1 MRIRTYHLMIAV
13 AATALATA
21 LVMAVPTLLRLAFEA
36 IQDTTRYAPGYTEAG
51 FQSIRPGMPESE
63 VRRLLGE
70 PLSIRAAREYIEW
83 VYGPSNL
90 EVAEDGGLSWDV
102 PSGTPVNT
110 GTGYTAV
117 MADRN
122 GVINSTSGGFLTS
135 FGDPSACKT
144 LGEIEARF
152 GKPKKEIVQPSSR
165 FLIYSGTEV
174 SGSYYIRSVG
184 LDASGR
190 VNKVVA
196 GFYQD

>member
-1 MRIRTYHLMIAV
+1 MRLRTYHLMAAV

-21 LVMAVPTLLRLAFEA
+21 LLIAVPKLLRLAFEA
-36 IQDTTRYAPGYTEAG
+36 IQDTTRYAPGYSEAR
-51 FQSIRPGMPESE
+51 FRSIRTGMPEAE
-63 VRRLLGE
+63 VRRLLGD
-70 PLSIRAAREYIEW
+70 PLAVRAATEYVEW
-83 VYGPSNL
+83 VYGPGNL

-122 GVINSTSGGFLTS
+122 GVVTSLSGDFLKS
-135 FGDPSACKT
+135 SGDPSACKT
-144 LGEIEARF
+144 LNEIEARF
-152 GKPKKEIVQPSSR
+152 GRPKKEIVQPSSR

-174 SGSYYIRSVG
+174 SGSYYIRNVG